1 MNHSKLV
8 SADINGGDSAA
19 KRGKSIRDS
28 ASADRR
34 PKDTRMATASASL
47 ASSSSTGASQRRATG
62 HSQTAPPPTVY
73 AILGSKPALAARLDR
88 AAKARRKAKRA
99 LDKQLGIHS
108 SAVDDIEQF
117 NYASSSNSNTGGDG
131 DGRNGLLPPK
141 PKLFVISDDRD
152 CEGASENDI
161 YVEDCDYEPSGF
173 GTNEYSLTGS
183 ERSLDQQARDLEQFI
198 SDPEETTQLQRR
210 KRTTRKRK
218 IRRGFFNIP
227 GEVRAYRYET
237 QEDIC
242 SDWVV
247 VTVELNRTESCD
259 STLDENLINL
269 IEESTK
275 YDPPPVPER
284 SAEETLVSSAPA
296 QPSIDED
303 YGLIYTRNRHLRR
316 LFRLL
321 RFLDF
326 DIRFGKPL
334 TEEQA
339 RGTVE
344 SSEVV
349 ARPKLTAKRSEGR
362 KDQGNKKQ
370 FPSPYTFLP
379 PQEPCCSRAMDL
391 KTERLGAPLMLGT
404 IPTTQPQNK
413 QPKDESKEFCVA
425 KYFGL
430 NDDGDIVIH
439 YNHIVEQKGYG
450 FLMRRKRRIY
460 RRVGYGRE
468 VQEFDKMPITLSSLL
483 KQLVKAIKQCRKGE
497 SKLFYRSTLVVEN

>member
-8 SADINGGDSAA
+8 SADINCGDSAA

-28 ASADRR
+28 ATADRR

-47 ASSSSTGASQRRATG
+47 ASSSSTRSTG
-62 HSQTAPPPTVY
+62 KSQTTPPP
-73 AILGSKPALAARLDR
+73 ILLGSKPALAARLSR
-88 AAKARRKAKRA
+88 AAEARRKAKRA

-108 SAVDDIEQF
+108 PAVDDIEQF

-141 PKLFVISDDRD
+141 PRLFVISDDRD
-152 CEGASENDI
+152 CEGATENDI

-275 YDPPPVPER
+275 HDPPPVPER
-284 SAEETLVSSAPA
+284 TAEETLVSSAPA

-339 RGTVE
+339 RGTAE
-344 SSEVV
+344 SSDVA
-349 ARPKLTAKRSEGR
+349 ARPKLTAKRGEGS
-362 KDQGNKKQ
+362 KDQGKKKHV
-370 FPSPYTFLP
+370 PYSFLP
-379 PQEPCCSRAMDL
+379 VQEPCCSSAMDL
-391 KTERLGAPLMLGT
+391 KTERLGGPLMLGS
-404 IPTTQPQNK
+404 IPTNK
-413 QPKDESKEFCVA
+413 QPEDQSKEFCLA

-450 FLMRRKRRIY
+450 FLMRRKRRTY
-460 RRVGYGRE
+460 RRVGYGCE
-468 VQEFDKMPITLSSLL
+468 VHEFDKMPITLSSLL
-483 KQLVKAIKQCRKGE
+483 RQLVNAIKRCRMGE
-497 SKLFYRSTLVVEN
+497 FNIIYRSN

>member
-34 PKDTRMATASASL
+34 TRDTRMASASAVVSS
-47 ASSSSTGASQRRATG
+47 SSSSTGASQRRSTG
-62 HSQTAPPPTVY
+62 QAQAPPPTVY
-73 AILGSKPALAARLDR
+73 AILGSKPALAARLSR
-88 AAKARRKAKRA
+88 AAEARRKAKRA

-108 SAVDDIEQF
+108 PAVDDIEQF

-141 PKLFVISDDRD
+141 PRLFVISDDRD

-161 YVEDCDYEPSGF
+161 YVEDCDYGHAPSGF

-183 ERSLDQQARDLEQFI
+183 ERSLDRQARDLEQFI

-227 GEVRAYRYET
+227 GEVRTYRYET

-259 STLDENLINL
+259 SSLDENLINL

-275 YDPPPVPER
+275 HDPPPVPER
-284 SAEETLVSSAPA
+284 AAEETVVSSAEA

-321 RFLDF
+321 RFIDF

-334 TEEQA
+334 TEEQLA
-339 RGTVE
+339 QG
-344 SSEVV
+344 SAASAEVA

-362 KDQGNKKQ
+362 KDPASKKQ
-370 FPSPYTFLP
+370 LPSAFIR

-391 KTERLGAPLMLGT
+391 KTERLGAPLMLGA
-404 IPTTQPQNK
+404 IPTAQNK
-413 QPKDESKEFCVA
+413 KPDDESKEFCVA

-497 SKLFYRSTLVVEN
+497 F